1 MEIRK
6 IKAQTVCDTV
16 KKLFTDCNYFI
27 GKDIMCALETARDN
41 ESSPVG
47 KSVLS
52 QIIENDKIA
61 AREEVPL
68 CQDTGMAVLFVE
80 YGDRV
85 VIEDGSFDEA
95 VNEGVRRAYIDGY
108 HGDNAYTYAV
118 GAVSPV
124 AEKLMRV
131 TNECLN
137 LGIAAAQPGNRVGDI
152 GFAVQKHAEENGFG
166 VVREYVGHGVGR
178 DLHEEPEVPNYGRR
192 GRGARLVPGMTIA
205 IEPMITEGSYNV
217 KVMPNEWTV
226 KTVDGGLAAHFERT
240 IAITG
245 NGPVILTDW

>member
-1 MEIRK
+1 MII
-6 IKAQTVCDTV
+6 IKSPEDL
-16 KKLFTDCNYFI
+16 KKLKKACKISADVLKYAGQEITAGMSTYELDKLIHEYITAHGANPSFLGMYGFPASACISVNDEVIHGIPSKKTI
-27 GKDIMCALETARDN
+27 IRSGDIVSVD
-41 ESSPVG
+41 VG
-47 KSVLS
+47 
-52 QIIENDKIA
+52 
-61 AREEVPL
+61 
-68 CQDTGMAVLFVE
+68 
-80 YGDRV
+80 
-85 VIEDGSFDEA
+85 
-95 VNEGVRRAYIDGY
+95 AYIDGY

>member
-1 MEIRK
+1 MII
-6 IKAQTVCDTV
+6 IKSPEDL
-16 KKLFTDCNYFI
+16 KKLKKACKISADVLKYAGQEITAGMSTYELDKLIHEYITAHGAKPLFLGMYGFPASACISVNDEVIHGIPSKKTI
-27 GKDIMCALETARDN
+27 IRSGDIVSVD
-41 ESSPVG
+41 VG
-47 KSVLS
+47 
-52 QIIENDKIA
+52 
-61 AREEVPL
+61 
-68 CQDTGMAVLFVE
+68 
-80 YGDRV
+80 
-85 VIEDGSFDEA
+85 
-95 VNEGVRRAYIDGY
+95 AYIDGY

-152 GFAVQKHAEENGFG
+152 GFAVQKLAEENGFG
-166 VVREYVGHGVGR
+166 VVREYIGHGVGR

>member
-1 MEIRK
+1 M
-6 IKAQTVCDTV
+6 
-16 KKLFTDCNYFI
+16 
-27 GKDIMCALETARDN
+27 
-41 ESSPVG
+41 S
-47 KSVLS
+47 
-52 QIIENDKIA
+52 
-61 AREEVPL
+61 
-68 CQDTGMAVLFVE
+68 
-80 YGDRV
+80 
-85 VIEDGSFDEA
+85 
-95 VNEGVRRAYIDGY
+95 
-108 HGDNAYTYAV
+108 V

-166 VVREYVGHGVGR
+166 VIREYVGHGVGR